1 MPFIEAPS
9 NFYLGRYYD
18 PENQAITDEIV
29 YYESRDLTTHA
40 VVVGMTGS
48 GKTGLCIT
56 LLEEAI
62 MDGIPSVIIDPK
74 GDITNLMLA
83 FSDLRPENFL
93 PWINAGDAARSGLSP
108 EEYAQDIAQRWR
120 EGLDS
125 WGIGPQRIETYR
137 NSARFNIYTPGSDS
151 GMPISILAQMKAP
164 REGWAGGEEF
174 HREHIRAL
182 VTAILSMIGMKKVN
196 PVKDREHVLISN
208 IFEYSWRQG
217 RDVTMQDIVLQV
229 QRPPFERLGA
239 FDIETF
245 FPEKERF
252 KLAIELNNII
262 AAPSF
267 QSWLEGEP
275 LDFQRILFEQT
286 PQGNKPRVN
295 IFYIAHLSDEQRS
308 FIITLILESI
318 LAGMRQMRGT
328 SSLRALFYF
337 DEVFGHLPPYPRN
350 PPTKEPLLRLLKQ
363 GRAFGIGAVLATQNP
378 GDLDYKGL
386 TNAGTW
392 FIGRL
397 QTENDKKKVLDGL
410 TTASTVNNPLDVDT
424 LNNLISSVEP
434 RVFVMNNVHESGG
447 PRLMHSRWAM
457 SFLSGPLTRQQVSN
471 LMRLEQQARYQQQQ
485 RQGQG
490 QWQQQPGQYG
500 QQQPQFQ
507 QQQQWGQQQAQNAG
521 MYPQQLAHQQGPN
534 QQAGQPQPPNVPPPG
549 FGGQQ
554 QSQAPGYT
562 PPPAPFAASSAPPP
576 PSIPEVPT
584 GGFAGAPPPPSS
596 LPESAPGMQQFQQG
610 QAYQPPTAPYGNNN
624 PPPPPSNTYQP
635 PSAPYSGSGFAPHTP
650 PPAPYGGQQQGGQQN
665 WGNQSAYGQQQFEQQ
680 QSQAPWQQQQQPDPF
695 GGTGGY
701 SGGYTPPPAQQ
712 PSTPAWEV
720 GNSSQP
726 SQPQSAAN
734 PANTGG
740 FNHNA
745 SSAMQPAQ
753 QAGPP
758 QRQRRYP
765 QGYSESQPVISS
777 QIEEYFLPTIVQFSH
792 AMARYEQEY
801 RRRITEPFGG
811 DLLVYKPF
819 LLAQLQ
825 VRYLDRKT
833 GVNTIESFAYH
844 IFDLD
849 RGGLVHWDQHKAAPV
864 VTTNVSHE
872 PFEQNVGWGE
882 LPSGL
887 TERTRITAL
896 RKEVVDYIYKTA
908 GISLVRNPQ
917 LKIHSVPGMS
927 YYDFQSQV
935 VAAARE
941 ARDEEIGKVT
951 GKYEKEF
958 ERLEDRYRRE
968 ARELRADEQEFKDLG
983 REEFVTMGE
992 AVLSLLQGRTAYTL
1006 SRVTRTRRYKGQ
1018 AREDISESNEVLRET
1033 EQDIQTLQARFEREL
1048 ANINEKWN
1056 QIANQ
1061 IEEFRITPYKK
1072 DIHPDLFGVGW
1083 MPMYVVEA
1091 EGQLVTVPAWS
1102 GGQSQGSIGTGGQ
1115 ASAGGGNYAP
1125 PQQSAAQLPRGN
1137 APANYNYSNQLGG
1150 QDQYTVPQT
1159 SQGGPRGNFVGYG
1172 QDPGRYDQR
1181 RQERYSDD
1189 GYRYDN
1195 PGDAQD
1201 YY

>member
-9 NFYLGRYYD
+9 NFYMGRYYD
-18 PENQAITDEIV
+18 PQNQAITDEIV

-62 MDGIPSVIIDPK
+62 LDGIPSIIIDPK

-93 PWINAGDAARSGLSP
+93 PWINAGDAARSGLST

-125 WGIGPQRIETYR
+125 WGIGPQRIEMYR
-137 NSARFNIYTPGSDS
+137 NSARFNIYTPGSDA
-151 GMPISILAQMKAP
+151 GLPISILAQMRAP
-164 REGWAGGEEF
+164 REGWAGHEEY

-182 VTAILSMIGMKKVN
+182 VTAILSMIGMTKVN

-208 IFEYSWRQG
+208 IFEFSWRQG

-245 FPEKERF
+245 FPEKDRF

-267 QSWLEGEP
+267 QSWLQGEP
-275 LDFQRILFEQT
+275 LDFQRMLFDQT
-286 PQGNKPRVN
+286 PQGPKPRVN

-308 FIITLILESI
+308 FMITLILESI

-410 TTASTVNNPLDVDT
+410 TSASTVNNPLDMDT
-424 LNNLISSVEP
+424 LDRLISSVQP
-434 RVFVMNNVHESGG
+434 RVFVMNNVHESSG

-457 SFLSGPLTRQQVSN
+457 SFLSGPLTRQQISG
-471 LMRLEQQARYQQQQ
+471 LMQIEHQARQ
-485 RQGQG
+485 RQMQQPGG
-490 QWQQQPGQYG
+490 YGQQQPGWG
-500 QQQPQFQ
+500 GQPQFQ
-507 QQQQWGQQQAQNAG
+507 QQPPPPPQWQQQP
-521 MYPQQLAHQQGPN
+521 PQQQYGSYQQPPQQFN
-534 QQAGQPQPPNVPPPG
+534 QQPPAPGYGQAQQPPV
-549 FGGQQ
+549 
-554 QSQAPGYT
+554 YT
-562 PPPAPFAASSAPPP
+562 PPPAPYQTPPPPPNIPEVPNSGFGSAPPP
-576 PSIPEVPT
+576 PP
-584 GGFAGAPPPPSS
+584 S
-596 LPESAPGMQQFQQG
+596 LPESTSLQQYQQG
-610 QAYQPPTAPYGNNN
+610 GGFQPPAAPYTETNA
-624 PPPPPSNTYQP
+624 PPPANTYQP
-635 PSAPYSGSGFAPHTP
+635 PAAPYANSGFSSFNP
-650 PPAPYGGQQQGGQQN
+650 PPAPYAQQQQGYGGQPQ
-665 WGNQSAYGQQQFEQQ
+665 AYDPYG
-680 QSQAPWQQQQQPDPF
+680 QQPDPY
-695 GGTGGY
+695 GGTSGY
-701 SGGYTPPPAQQ
+701 SGGYTPPPAPQA
-712 PSTPAWEV
+712 SVPAWEQ
-720 GNSSQP
+720 GGSSSTP
-726 SQPQSAAN
+726 NPPAAN
-734 PANTGG
+734 QGYSQAGQPPAQ
-740 FNHNA
+740 HA
-745 SSAMQPAQ
+745 QPAQ
-753 QAGPP
+753 SQTPKK
-758 QRQRRYP
+758 RYP
-765 QGYSESQPVISS
+765 QGYSETRPVLSS
-777 QIEEYFLPTIVQFSH
+777 QIDEYFLPIVVNFNH
-792 AMARYEQEY
+792 AIGRYEQEY
-801 RRRITEPFGG
+801 RRRVTEQFGG
-811 DLLVYKPF
+811 DLLVYTPF
-819 LLAQLQ
+819 LLSQVQ
-825 VRYLDRKT
+825 VRYLDKST
-833 GVNTIESFAYH
+833 GVNTIETFAYH
-844 IFDLD
+844 IFDLE
-849 RGGLVHWDQHKAAPV
+849 RTGLVHWDQYKAPAV
-864 VTTNVSHE
+864 VTTSISHS
-872 PFEQNVGWGE
+872 PFEENVGWGE
-882 LPSGL
+882 LSSGL
-887 TERTRITAL
+887 TERTRMTAL

-927 YYDFQSQV
+927 YHDFQAQV

-941 ARDEEIGKVT
+941 GRDADIAKST
-951 GKYEKEF
+951 AKFEKEF
-958 ERLEDRYRRE
+958 ERLDDRYRRE
-968 ARELRADEQEFKDLG
+968 VRELRADEQEFKDLG
-983 REEFVTMGE
+983 REEAVTMGE

-1006 SRVTRTRRYKGQ
+1006 SRVQRARRYKGQ
-1018 AREDISESNEVLRET
+1018 AREDITESNEVLQET
-1033 EQDIQTLQARFEREL
+1033 QQDMQELQARFEREL
-1048 ANINEKWN
+1048 AGINQKWN

-1061 IEEFRITPYKK
+1061 IEEFRVTPYKK
-1072 DIHPDLFGVGW
+1072 DIHPDIFGVGW

-1091 EGQLVTVPAWS
+1091 EGRLVTIPAWD
-1102 GGQSQGSIGTGGQ
+1102 GKNNRGNPQQP
-1115 ASAGGGNYAP
+1115 AVNAGGNYAP
-1125 PQQSAAQLPRGN
+1125 QSQYGAYLPRGN
-1137 APANYNYSNQLGG
+1137 AANNYAGEYS
-1150 QDQYTVPQT
+1150 QYTAPQDPYA
-1159 SQGGPRGNFVGYG
+1159 GGPRGDFRGYG
-1172 QDPGRYDQR
+1172 QDPGRYDNR
-1181 RQERYSDD
+1181 RQERFSDD

-1195 PGDAQD
+1195 PGDEQD